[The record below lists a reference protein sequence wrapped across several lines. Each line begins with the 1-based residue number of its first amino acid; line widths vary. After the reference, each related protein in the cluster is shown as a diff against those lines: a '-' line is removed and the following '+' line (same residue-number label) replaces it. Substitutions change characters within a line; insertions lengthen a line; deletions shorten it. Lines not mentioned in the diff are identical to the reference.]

1 MNGSLLRVGVCLIL
15 TGFVAACSAPV
26 DISAA
31 SGAGKKFHDEYN
43 QQKYA
48 EIYAEADAKLRAA
61 VKPEDWTKLLT
72 RVHDKL
78 GNETDATRI
87 GFNVNY
93 NVGGSTVTMTYSTKF
108 QLGEGT
114 EEFVWLKSGDGVRLL
129 HYDIRSP
136 AFNDSNSQ

>member
-15 TGFVAACSAPV
+15 AGFVAACSAPV
-26 DISAA
+26 DINAA

-136 AFNDSNSQ
+136 AFDESNSQ